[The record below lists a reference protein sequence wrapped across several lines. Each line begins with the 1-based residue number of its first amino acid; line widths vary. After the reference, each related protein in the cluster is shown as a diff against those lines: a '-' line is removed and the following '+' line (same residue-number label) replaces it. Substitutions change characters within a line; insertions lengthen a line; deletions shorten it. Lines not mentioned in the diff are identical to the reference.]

1 MVFDGNALSY
11 TDMKAMDMAEWA
23 ECLAAKELFVA
34 HVKAKQDE
42 LTKEVAHG

>member
-11 TDMKAMDMAEWA
+11 TDLKNMDMAEWA
-23 ECLAAKELFVA
+23 ECIAAKEMFVA

-42 LTKEVAHG
+42 LAKGGAHG